1 MSETRLRER
10 EREIYCFD
18 TVDRDREWEGIRI
31 QMTNKIPAKISQ
43 PRTRPD
49 NVSRYSPSYFVF
61 VARNLR
67 TPSPYLVDGGKK
79 KEERERE
86 RSSFPRSFSI
96 PLNAVVT
103 YRS

>member
-43 PRTRPD
+43 PRNIERDPTTFPDIRLRISYSSLETFERPLPT
-49 NVSRYSPSYFVF
+49 S
-61 VARNLR
+61 
-67 TPSPYLVDGGKK
+67 
-79 KEERERE
+79 
-86 RSSFPRSFSI
+86 
-96 PLNAVVT
+96 
-103 YRS
+103 